1 MRVPYF
7 PANAL
12 MVTRLD
18 NLSIYF
24 MDESASPL
32 HYRKPETRPVENYES
47 MNIDY
52 VVETYAAGCF
62 IENIKLGDFLCP
74 AQPESGE

>member
-1 MRVPYF
+1 MPYF
-7 PANAL
+7 PANAI

-24 MDESASPL
+24 MDESHRRSIIENPKLDQA
-32 HYRKPETRPVENYES
+32 ENYES

-52 VVETYAAGCF
+52 VVETLTPPGASLKISSWAISLPHNRRG
-62 IENIKLGDFLCP
+62 
-74 AQPESGE
+74 

>member
-1 MRVPYF
+1 F
-7 PANAL
+7 PANAI

-24 MDESASPL
+24 MDESHRRSIIENPKL
-32 HYRKPETRPVENYES
+32 DQVENYES

-52 VVETYAAGCF
+52 VVETYSAGCF
-62 IENIKLGDFLCP
+62 IENIKLGDFSA
-74 AQPESGE
+74 AQPEG

>member
-1 MRVPYF
+1 
-7 PANAL
+7 

-24 MDESASPL
+24 MDESHRRSIIENPKL
-32 HYRKPETRPVENYES
+32 DQVENYES

-52 VVETYAAGCF
+52 VVETYAAGCL
-62 IENIKLGDFLCP
+62 IENIKLGDFS
-74 AQPESGE
+74 AVKAEG